1 MGPFRCRSARSHGIG
16 RHPSFGHS
24 KYDIQEGP
32 CLVAST
38 CAVMVQAH
46 VNDERQGDRSYCSVL
61 VNKVLLCLTLNI
73 STETSSKSFLKGFPP
88 LQE

>member
-46 VNDERQGDRSYCSVL
+46 VNDERQGDLWRHGL
-61 VNKVLLCLTLNI
+61 
-73 STETSSKSFLKGFPP
+73 GFHQLPDAGRRP
-88 LQE
+88 RLGRFSQKKP